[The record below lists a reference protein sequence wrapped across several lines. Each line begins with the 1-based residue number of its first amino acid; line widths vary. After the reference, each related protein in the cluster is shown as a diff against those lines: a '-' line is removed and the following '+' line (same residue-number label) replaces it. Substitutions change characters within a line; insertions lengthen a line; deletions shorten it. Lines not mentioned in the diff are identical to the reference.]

1 MQYNLLQNFY
11 SEMMLALTDSSGDLK
26 CKTLCTKCAVVKY
39 LVTTSFCTIL
49 EIIFPIFLKMCK
61 KIFSNLHTDFGPRRG
76 TVKQEKHPFETNNFL
91 NNGLFSRKT
100 NNHLLW
106 MQIFQGANFLHL
118 CKIIIFYTES
128 KSRIFYVCSWLL
140 LKQ

>member
-11 SEMMLALTDSSGDLK
+11 SEMMLALTDSSRDLK

-100 NNHLLW
+100 NNHLL
-106 MQIFQGANFLHL
+106 
-118 CKIIIFYTES
+118 
-128 KSRIFYVCSWLL
+128 
-140 LKQ
+140 